1 MLRNVAE
8 PGDAGGLEGD
18 VGVEAAGDGAVD
30 DGLLLLVQQPNQLPL
45 GADEAVDLPV
55 RVVQKPHDGRLFVGR
70 RENRFDP
77 TEVIRVKAES
87 AFNDTG
93 RNSLDKCISFGRR
106 LRKTIRQTIQLKQRV
121 HDLLSV
127 QNKIPF

>member
-1 MLRNVAE
+1 MLRDVAE

-70 RENRFDP
+70 RERQELIAKHLVAEVGGPLSNTFGQGDP
-77 TEVIRVKAES
+77 
-87 AFNDTG
+87 
-93 RNSLDKCISFGRR
+93 
-106 LRKTIRQTIQLKQRV
+106 
-121 HDLLSV
+121 
-127 QNKIPF
+127 